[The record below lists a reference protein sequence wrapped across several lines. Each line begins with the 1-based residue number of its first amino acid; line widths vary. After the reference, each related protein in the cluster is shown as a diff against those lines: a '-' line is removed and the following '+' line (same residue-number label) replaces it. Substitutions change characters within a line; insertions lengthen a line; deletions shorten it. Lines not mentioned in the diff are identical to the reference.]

1 MGSSGTAQAMAQH
14 LPVQMRSQLDT
25 SRLTRG
31 MYSTDA
37 GIYRVIPAAVYFPR
51 NKQEAIAGIK
61 AALKAKLPLTSR
73 GAGTSCAGNAIGP
86 GVVIDFN
93 KHMNQV
99 LDIDPQRCTAR
110 VQPGCVEATLQ
121 ARAAQYGLRFGPDP
135 SSQNRC
141 TIGGM
146 VGNNACGPHATA
158 WGRTAVNIVSLEC
171 VDGVG
176 NIFTARNDSLAPRE
190 DLQAL
195 IDQNLATIRKEFGKF
210 SRQVSGY
217 QLDMALPES
226 GRNLAGFLA
235 GSEGTLV
242 TVLEIEVKLVPIPAS
257 PVLMALGYADMIEA
271 ARDVPTVLAFRPL
284 SVEGLDR
291 NLVEVVKQNRGQV
304 PALPKGGGW
313 LMCEVSAADEPQSL
327 ALAKKIAGAA
337 HTDQVAIYPPGED
350 AAALWRIRADGAGL
364 GGRTPI
370 VRDEHGNVTG
380 GEQAWAGF
388 EDAAVPPQKLADY
401 LEDFTTCMNRRG
413 INGLLY
419 GHFGDGCVHVRL
431 DFPLTEPQGV
441 ARTRAFLEEAADIV
455 ARHGGSISGEH
466 GDGRARSELLSRMY
480 SPSALALFSQVK
492 GIFDP
497 DGLLNPG
504 VLVDPEP
511 IDAHLRRPAA
521 KAFPARGGYAFGADH
536 GDFTT
541 AVHRCTGIGKCR
553 AQSKGVF
560 MCPSYAATG
569 NEKDSTRGR
578 ARILEEAA
586 NGNLIESFASPEV
599 LEVLDLCLACK
610 ACIADCPAGVDMAK
624 YRSEAYYRIYR
635 GRLRPP
641 SHYLLGALPRWVG
654 LATRLP
660 RLAKVINAAMA
671 TPLRK
676 IAFKVAGLD
685 TRRQAPRLVSER
697 FSKWAK
703 RVGIEQALAGAR
715 PQDKYVALW
724 ADSFSETLDSV
735 GAKATVKVLHEA
747 GYKVLLA
754 PPSCCGLTWITTG
767 QLPAAKKRLRQLLEN
782 LAPLAAAG
790 IPIVGVEPSC
800 SAVLRDDLPELLP
813 QDRRAHLVAKNVYT
827 LAELLSA
834 PAPVGPTNW
843 KVPDL
848 RGLKVVAQPHCHHY
862 SVMGWQR
869 DRQLLRRAGA
879 QVIEVSGCCGLAG
892 NFGMEKGH
900 YDVSVKVAENDLLPS
915 LRANPDAVLLADG
928 FSCRTQALQLAGRKG
943 IHLATLLANG
953 STHPETTA
961 LN

>member
-1 MGSSGTAQAMAQH
+1 M
-14 LPVQMRSQLDT
+14 
-25 SRLTRG
+25 
-31 MYSTDA
+31 
-37 GIYRVIPAAVYFPR
+37 
-51 NKQEAIAGIK
+51 
-61 AALKAKLPLTSR
+61 
-73 GAGTSCAGNAIGP
+73 
-86 GVVIDFN
+86 
-93 KHMNQV
+93 
-99 LDIDPQRCTAR
+99 
-110 VQPGCVEATLQ
+110 
-121 ARAAQYGLRFGPDP
+121 
-135 SSQNRC
+135 
-141 TIGGM
+141 
-146 VGNNACGPHATA
+146 
-158 WGRTAVNIVSLEC
+158 
-171 VDGVG
+171 
-176 NIFTARNDSLAPRE
+176 
-190 DLQAL
+190 
-195 IDQNLATIRKEFGKF
+195 
-210 SRQVSGY
+210 
-217 QLDMALPES
+217 
-226 GRNLAGFLA
+226 
-235 GSEGTLV
+235 
-242 TVLEIEVKLVPIPAS
+242 
-257 PVLMALGYADMIEA
+257 
-271 ARDVPTVLAFRPL
+271 
-284 SVEGLDR
+284 
-291 NLVEVVKQNRGQV
+291 
-304 PALPKGGGW
+304 
-313 LMCEVSAADEPQSL
+313 
-327 ALAKKIAGAA
+327 
-337 HTDQVAIYPPGED
+337 
-350 AAALWRIRADGAGL
+350 
-364 GGRTPI
+364 
-370 VRDEHGNVTG
+370 
-380 GEQAWAGF
+380 
-388 EDAAVPPQKLADY
+388 
-401 LEDFTTCMNRRG
+401 
-413 INGLLY
+413 
-419 GHFGDGCVHVRL
+419 
-431 DFPLTEPQGV
+431 
-441 ARTRAFLEEAADIV
+441 
-455 ARHGGSISGEH
+455 
-466 GDGRARSELLSRMY
+466 
-480 SPSALALFSQVK
+480 
-492 GIFDP
+492 
-497 DGLLNPG
+497 
-504 VLVDPEP
+504 
-511 IDAHLRRPAA
+511 
-521 KAFPARGGYAFGADH
+521 
-536 GDFTT
+536 
-541 AVHRCTGIGKCR
+541 
-553 AQSKGVF
+553 
-560 MCPSYAATG
+560 
-569 NEKDSTRGR
+569 
-578 ARILEEAA
+578 
-586 NGNLIESFASPEV
+586 
-599 LEVLDLCLACK
+599 
-610 ACIADCPAGVDMAK
+610 
-624 YRSEAYYRIYR
+624 
-635 GRLRPP
+635 
-641 SHYLLGALPRWVG
+641 GALPRWVG

-660 RLAKVINAAMA
+660 GLAKVINAAMA